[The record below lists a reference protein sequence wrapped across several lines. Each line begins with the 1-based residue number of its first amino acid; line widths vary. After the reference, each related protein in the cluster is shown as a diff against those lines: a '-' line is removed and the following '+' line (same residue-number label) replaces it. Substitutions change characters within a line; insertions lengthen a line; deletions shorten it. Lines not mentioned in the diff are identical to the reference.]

1 MAWEPAPGAGDR
13 VVWSVAVTGGWL
25 GIAGSTVG
33 VLEGLL
39 GTAGSTVGVLE
50 GLLGTAG
57 LTVGRLGTAG
67 LTDPP
72 PRGGSVEG
80 TAG

>member
-1 MAWEPAPGAGDR
+1 MAWEPAPGAGAT
-13 VVWSVAVTGGWL
+13 VAWSVAVTGGWL
-25 GIAGSTVG
+25 GMAGST
-33 VLEGLL
+33 EG
-39 GTAGSTVGVLE
+39 ALE